1 MERRMVYRQSPFAP
15 ERETPVSLHE
25 ARIEAIIESHNLIQ
39 KTRETIRRSWDL
51 MTEVDEILLR
61 R

>member
-1 MERRMVYRQSPFAP
+1 MVYRQSPFAP